1 MSIPEITFT
10 LTAVV
15 SADGYIARRAG
26 EHPGSWASAEEQ
38 ARFLAEVPGYDWAF
52 MGRTTH
58 LTALRKDRRRVVFSR
73 GAAGLEWREATH
85 LWVDPNR
92 VSLADILAALTPVR
106 PPRRCIV
113 LGGTTVH
120 DWFVEHDLIDRIEL
134 TIEPLIFGAGL
145 RFLTGQQGDEVAG
158 ELLARG
164 FVLTE
169 QQELN
174 PQGTRLLMLARPPAA
189 SRNRRVDLRLF
200 KGG

>member
-120 DWFVEHDLIDRIEL
+120 DWFLERDLIDRIEL
-134 TIEPLIFGAGL
+134 TIEPVRFGAGL
-145 RFLTGQQGDEVAG
+145 PFLTGQQGDDVTG
-158 ELLARG
+158 ELFARG

-174 PQGTRLLMLARPPAA
+174 PQGTRLLMLARRPST
-189 SRNRRVDLRLF
+189 SRNRRVHLRLF